1 LLNKG
6 LKMKRLSGLLLLTIV
21 IFAGCR
27 SMPALLPADKRI
39 TWLPADSKVFLNVNI
54 EGNRTLFNETITK
67 MGIDNKD
74 LQQIIDKS
82 RTVCLGLENPLDLA
96 DPGVHLISEGQYTS
110 GMMRLGL
117 RVTKE
122 WAMTDKE
129 TRAITNV
136 EAGLQILPEKGK
148 IFFSEGKIDEIL
160 TNKVDPV
167 PVYLPRDVRDHF
179 VESDI
184 ILYYP
189 QPSKEVLTTLSPAL
203 EKLEVDLFYISMNK
217 IEPVVEGEE
226 PEYEIMGLV
235 RMKDLG
241 KARPFSTALKWVI
254 LGVVV
259 SSENPE
265 TRKFLKEIDIDS
277 NLSNVEM
284 TGLNLSI
291 EQASNMIANVIK
303 LDIYQ

>member
-1 LLNKG
+1 
-6 LKMKRLSGLLLLTIV
+6 MKKLSGFLLLTIV
-21 IFAGCR
+21 IFAGCK
-27 SMPALLPADKRI
+27 SMPALLPADQRI

-74 LQQIIDKS
+74 LQSIIDKS
-82 RTVCLGLENPLDLA
+82 QTVCLGLENPLDLA
-96 DPGVHLISEGQYTS
+96 DPGVHLISEGKYNS
-110 GMMRLGL
+110 GMLKLGL

-122 WAMTDKE
+122 WAMTDRE
-129 TRAITNV
+129 TGTITNV
-136 EAGLQILPEKGK
+136 EAGFQILPEKGS
-148 IFFSEGKIDEIL
+148 ILFSEGKIDEIL
-160 TNKVDPV
+160 TNQVDPIH
-167 PVYLPRDVRDHF
+167 VYLPRDVRKHF

-189 QPSKEVLTTLSPAL
+189 QPSKEVLTTLSPTL
-203 EKLEVDLFYISMNK
+203 EKLDVDLFYISMNK
-217 IEPVVEGEE
+217 IQPVLEGVD

-241 KARPFSTALKWVI
+241 KAKPFSTALKWVI
-254 LGVVV
+254 IGVVM
-259 SSENPE
+259 SSDNPD
-265 TRKFLKEIDIDS
+265 TKQFLREIEVDS

-284 TGLNLSI
+284 SGLSLSI
-291 EQASNMIANVIK
+291 EQASDLIANVIK

>member
-1 LLNKG
+1 
-6 LKMKRLSGLLLLTIV
+6 MKKLSGLLLLTIV
-21 IFAGCR
+21 FFAGCK
-27 SMPALLPADKRI
+27 SMPVLLPADQRI

-74 LQQIIDKS
+74 LQSIIDKS
-82 RTVCLGLENPLDLA
+82 KTVCLGLENPQDLA
-96 DPGVHLISEGQYTS
+96 DPGVHLISEGKYNS
-110 GMMRLGL
+110 GMLKLGL
-117 RVTKE
+117 RVTRE
-122 WAMTDKE
+122 WAMTDRE
-129 TRAITNV
+129 TGTITNV

-160 TNKVDPV
+160 TNQVDPV
-167 PVYLPRDVRDHF
+167 HVYLPRDVRKHF

-189 QPSKEVLTTLSPAL
+189 QPSKEVLTSLSPTL

-217 IEPVVEGEE
+217 VQPVVEGEE

-241 KARPFSTALKWVI
+241 KAKPFSTALKWVI
-254 LGVVV
+254 IGVVM
-259 SSENPE
+259 SSENPD
-265 TRKFLKEIDIDS
+265 TKRFLREITVDS

-284 TGLNLSI
+284 SGLNLSI
-291 EQASNMIANVIK
+291 DQASDLISNVIK
-303 LDIYQ
+303 LDIYK

>member
-1 LLNKG
+1 MK
-6 LKMKRLSGLLLLTIV
+6 KMSGLLLLTIV
-21 IFAGCR
+21 IFAGCA

-74 LQQIIDKS
+74 LQHIIDKS

-96 DPGVHLISEGQYTS
+96 DPGVHLISEGKYNS
-110 GMMRLGL
+110 GMLKLGL
-117 RVTKE
+117 RVTKA
-122 WAMTDKE
+122 WAMTDRE
-129 TRAITNV
+129 TGTITNV
-136 EAGLQILPEKGK
+136 EAGLQILPEKGT

-167 PVYLPRDVRDHF
+167 PVYLPREVRKHF

-189 QPSKEVLTTLSPAL
+189 QPSKEVMTSLSPAL

-217 IEPVVEGEE
+217 IRPVVEGEE
-226 PEYEIMGLV
+226 PQYELMGLV

-254 LGVVV
+254 IGVVM
-259 SSENPE
+259 SSENPD
-265 TRKFLKEIDIDS
+265 TKQFLKEIEVDS
-277 NLSNVEM
+277 NLSNVEIS
-284 TGLNLSI
+284 GLTLTI
-291 EQASNMIANVIK
+291 EQASNLISNVIK

>member
-1 LLNKG
+1 MKKLN
-6 LKMKRLSGLLLLTIV
+6 GLLLLTIM
-21 IFAGCR
+21 IFAGCK
-27 SMPALLPADKRI
+27 SMPVLQPADKRI

-67 MGIDNKD
+67 MGIDNKE
-74 LQQIIDKS
+74 LQSIIDRS
-82 RTVCLGLENPLDLA
+82 QTVCLGLENPLDLA
-96 DPGVHLISEGQYTS
+96 DPGVHIISEGSYNS

-122 WAMTDKE
+122 WARTDKE
-129 TRAITNV
+129 LGTISNS
-136 EAGLQILPEKGK
+136 EGLQVLPERGQ
-148 IFFSEGKIDEIL
+148 IFFSEGKIDEIM
-160 TNKVDPV
+160 TNKVDPL

-179 VESDI
+179 VNSDI

-189 QPSKEVLTTLSPAL
+189 QPSREVLMTLSPTL
-203 EKLEVDLFYISMNK
+203 EQLEVDLFYISMNK
-217 IEPVVEGEE
+217 VEPVVEGEG

-235 RMKDLG
+235 RMKELG

-259 SSENPE
+259 SSEDPE
-265 TRKFLKEIDIDS
+265 MRQFLKEIDIKAVWNDIE
-277 NLSNVEM
+277 L
-284 TGLNLSI
+284 TGLTLSV
-291 EQASNMIANVIK
+291 ERASEIIAGVIK